1 MLLFI
6 CKTNDY
12 DCDWITCA
20 LATNIIFQLVL
31 KTKKKKKKTHIV
43 QQRKRKEE

>member
-31 KTKKKKKKTHIV
+31 KTKKKKTHIV